1 MFINHFKMTAQPFAE
16 RISVNNILKNNLI
29 SQGMARLKYMK
40 LYGEIALLTG
50 QTGIG
55 KSTLIKLFLST
66 LDHNQFLPIYIH
78 FTHVEASSLLKL
90 IVSELGEIPRLTKER
105 VFLQIIDKVKK
116 SNLTTI
122 LIIDEAHLLKNDALT
137 DLRLLVSSALE
148 ENPLLKIIL
157 TGQNSIKNTLKQSI
171 HLDFASRISV
181 YYHFKPLTKTQTSA
195 YINAH
200 LKSVNAT
207 EKIFDED
214 VKNLIHD
221 YSNGI
226 PRQINNIATACLLN
240 ASSQNLQKI
249 NTTLLNQTMSELHSF

>member
-1 MFINHFKMTAQPFAE
+1 MFTNHFKMTDQPFAE
-16 RISVNNILKNNLI
+16 RIPINNILNNDVI

-40 LYGEIALLTG
+40 LFGEIALITG

-55 KSTLIKLFLST
+55 KSTLIKLFLSG
-66 LDHNQFLPIYIH
+66 LDSNQYLPIYIH

-90 IVSELGEIPRLTKER
+90 IVSELGEVPRLTKER

-137 DLRLLVSSALE
+137 DLRLLISSPLE
-148 ENPLLKIIL
+148 EKPILKIIL

-181 YYHFKPLTKTQTSA
+181 YYNLKSFSKTQTSS
-195 YINAH
+195 YIDAQ
-200 LKSVNAT
+200 LKSVNASDM
-207 EKIFDED
+207 IFDPD

-221 YSNGI
+221 YSSGI

-240 ASSQNLQKI
+240 AASQNLQKI